1 MKFGNVLLVWF
12 LLIVSGF
19 GVMFAGWGLAFAFA
33 SNVFVP
39 WLGFVTPEYHNL
51 AAFVSAFL
59 LDGIGAALVLIAL
72 VALGFGATS
81 AYRFFKRK

>member
-1 MKFGNVLLVWF
+1 MKFGNVLVIWF

-33 SNVFVP
+33 TNVFVP

-51 AAFVSAFL
+51 ASFLGACLFV
-59 LDGIGAALVLIAL
+59 GTGTALVLVAL
-72 VALGFGATS
+72 VTLGFGAT
-81 AYRFFKRK
+81 ALYRRIKGR

>member
-1 MKFGNVLLVWF
+1 MKFGNVLVIWF

-39 WLGFVTPEYHNL
+39 WLGFVTPEYFNL
-51 AAFVSAFL
+51 ATFLSACLFV
-59 LDGIGAALVLIAL
+59 GTGTALVLVGL
-72 VALGFGATS
+72 VTLGFGA
-81 AYRFFKRK
+81 AAVYRRLKR